1 MFTFNFVTKMFAFN
15 FATKDVPFS
24 TIFVLKAKDK
34 EVSKKKKERVSRKEM
49 LSKGWDKCEFL
60 AAPRQPAAAAEF
72 VKSS

>member
-34 EVSKKKKERVSRKEM
+34 EVSKKKER
-49 LSKGWDKCEFL
+49 KGKQKRNAL
-60 AAPRQPAAAAEF
+60 QGLG
-72 VKSS
+72 